1 MVGVQRGTP
10 PGLEE
15 RPDRAHR
22 CGELVVS
29 LTVGHGRVHGG
40 AHETEEH
47 PRVVVLPAPLGPK
60 NADTSGSDLGAEV
73 IDCGDRAVPLREPVE
88 GERHGRAGLIDC
100 AAS

>member
-47 PRVVVLPAPLGPK
+47 PRVVVLSAPLGPK
-60 NADTSGSDLGAEV
+60 NADTPGSDLGAEV
-73 IDCGDRAVPLREPVE
+73 STAVIGPYRFVSPSKASVTA
-88 GERHGRAGLIDC
+88 GRD
-100 AAS
+100 